1 MHLDRYSQPEA
12 VEMRHSILVRAGGDG
27 PAGAATAATGKI
39 SRVTIEDPR
48 WLTPEEQANWR
59 ALTSLLV
66 RLPAALDAQLRRDA
80 GITHFDYQV
89 LSQLSEQPE
98 RRLRLRELA
107 ARADSSLQ
115 RLSQVVTRLETK
127 GWVERLPDPADGR
140 TTLAVLTDAGFEKVV
155 ATAPGHAAEVLDLAI
170 DPLGAAQLRA
180 LREISETIVG
190 TIERTR

>member
-1 MHLDRYSQPEA
+1 M
-12 VEMRHSILVRAGGDG
+12 
-27 PAGAATAATGKI
+27 TT
-39 SRVTIEDPR
+39 EDPR
-48 WLTPEEQANWR
+48 WLTPEEQQTWR

-89 LSQLSEQPE
+89 LSQLSEQPG

-107 ARADSSLQ
+107 TLVDSSLQ

-127 GWVERLPDPADGR
+127 GWVERVPDPADGR

-170 DPLGAAQLRA
+170 DPLDPEQLRR
-180 LREISETIVG
+180 LREIAERIVG
-190 TIERTR
+190 TIEETR

>member
-1 MHLDRYSQPEA
+1 M
-12 VEMRHSILVRAGGDG
+12 
-27 PAGAATAATGKI
+27 TA
-39 SRVTIEDPR
+39 EDPR
-48 WLTPEEQANWR
+48 WLTPEEQETWR

-89 LSQLSEQPE
+89 LSQLSEQPG

-107 ARADSSLQ
+107 TLVDSSLQ

-127 GWVERLPDPADGR
+127 GWVERVPDPADGR

-170 DPLGAAQLRA
+170 DPLSPDQHRA
-180 LREISETIVG
+180 MREIAQRIVG
-190 TIERTR
+190 TIEETR

>member
-1 MHLDRYSQPEA
+1 
-12 VEMRHSILVRAGGDG
+12 MRHSILVRAGGDG

-48 WLTPEEQANWR
+48 WLTPEEQATWR

-98 RRLRLRELA
+98 RRLRHPA
-107 ARADSSLQ
+107 PAS
-115 RLSQVVTRLETK
+115 RL
-127 GWVERLPDPADGR
+127 
-140 TTLAVLTDAGFEKVV
+140 
-155 ATAPGHAAEVLDLAI
+155 
-170 DPLGAAQLRA
+170 
-180 LREISETIVG
+180 
-190 TIERTR
+190 

>member
-1 MHLDRYSQPEA
+1 M
-12 VEMRHSILVRAGGDG
+12 
-27 PAGAATAATGKI
+27 TT
-39 SRVTIEDPR
+39 EDPR
-48 WLTPEEQANWR
+48 WLTPEEQATWR

-89 LSQLSEQPE
+89 LSQLSEQPG

-107 ARADSSLQ
+107 TLVDSSLQ

-127 GWVERLPDPADGR
+127 GWVERVPDPADGR

-170 DPLGAAQLRA
+170 DPLDPEQLRR
-180 LREISETIVG
+180 LREVAERIVG
-190 TIERTR
+190 TIEETR

>member
-1 MHLDRYSQPEA
+1 M
-12 VEMRHSILVRAGGDG
+12 
-27 PAGAATAATGKI
+27 TA
-39 SRVTIEDPR
+39 ENPR
-48 WLTPEEQANWR
+48 WLTPEEQQTWR

-89 LSQLSEQPE
+89 LSQLSEQPG

-107 ARADSSLQ
+107 TLVDSSLQ

-127 GWVERLPDPADGR
+127 GWVERVPDPADGR

-170 DPLGAAQLRA
+170 DPLSPDQHRA
-180 LREISETIVG
+180 MREIAERIVG
-190 TIERTR
+190 TIEETR

>member
-1 MHLDRYSQPEA
+1 M
-12 VEMRHSILVRAGGDG
+12 
-27 PAGAATAATGKI
+27 TA
-39 SRVTIEDPR
+39 ENPR
-48 WLTPEEQANWR
+48 WLTPEEQQTWR

-115 RLSQVVTRLETK
+115 RLSQVVTRLEAK

-170 DPLGAAQLRA
+170 DPLDPEQLRRM
-180 LREISETIVG
+180 REIAERIVG
-190 TIERTR
+190 TIEERR

>member
-1 MHLDRYSQPEA
+1 M
-12 VEMRHSILVRAGGDG
+12 
-27 PAGAATAATGKI
+27 TT
-39 SRVTIEDPR
+39 EDPR
-48 WLTPEEQANWR
+48 WLTPEEQQTWR

-89 LSQLSEQPE
+89 LSQLSEQPG

-107 ARADSSLQ
+107 TLVDSSLQ

-127 GWVERLPDPADGR
+127 GWVERVPDPADGR

-170 DPLGAAQLRA
+170 DPLSPDQHRA
-180 LREISETIVG
+180 MREIAERIVG
-190 TIERTR
+190 TIEERR

>member
-1 MHLDRYSQPEA
+1 M
-12 VEMRHSILVRAGGDG
+12 
-27 PAGAATAATGKI
+27 TA
-39 SRVTIEDPR
+39 EDPR
-48 WLTPEEQANWR
+48 WLTPEEQQTWR

-89 LSQLSEQPE
+89 LSQLSEQPG

-107 ARADSSLQ
+107 TLVDSSLQ

-127 GWVERLPDPADGR
+127 GWVERVPDPADGR

-170 DPLGAAQLRA
+170 DPLSPDQHRA
-180 LREISETIVG
+180 MREIAQRIVG
-190 TIERTR
+190 TIEETR

>member
-1 MHLDRYSQPEA
+1 M
-12 VEMRHSILVRAGGDG
+12 
-27 PAGAATAATGKI
+27 TA
-39 SRVTIEDPR
+39 EDPR
-48 WLTPEEQANWR
+48 WLTPEEQQTWR

-89 LSQLSEQPE
+89 LSQLSEQPG

-107 ARADSSLQ
+107 TLVDSSLQ

-127 GWVERLPDPADGR
+127 GWVERVPDPADGR

-170 DPLGAAQLRA
+170 DPLSPDQHRA
-180 LREISETIVG
+180 MREIAERIVG
-190 TIERTR
+190 TIEETR

>member
-1 MHLDRYSQPEA
+1 MTTDQE
-12 VEMRHSILVRAGGDG
+12 
-27 PAGAATAATGKI
+27 
-39 SRVTIEDPR
+39 PR
-48 WLTPEEQANWR
+48 WLTPEEQATWR

-107 ARADSSLQ
+107 ALVDSSLQ
-115 RLSQVVTRLETK
+115 RLSQVVTRLEAK
-127 GWVERLPDPADGR
+127 GWVARLPDPADAR
-140 TTLAVLTDAGFEKVV
+140 TTLAALTDAGLEKVV

-170 DPLGAAQLRA
+170 DPLSADQHHA
-180 LREISETIVG
+180 LREIAERIVG
-190 TIERTR
+190 TIEETR

>member
-1 MHLDRYSQPEA
+1 M
-12 VEMRHSILVRAGGDG
+12 
-27 PAGAATAATGKI
+27 TT
-39 SRVTIEDPR
+39 EDPR
-48 WLTPEEQANWR
+48 WLTPEEQQTWR

-66 RLPAALDAQLRRDA
+66 RLPATLDAQLRRDA

-89 LSQLSEQPE
+89 LSQLSEQPG

-107 ARADSSLQ
+107 TLVDSSLQ

-127 GWVERLPDPADGR
+127 GWVERVPDPADGR

-170 DPLGAAQLRA
+170 DPLSPDQHRA
-180 LREISETIVG
+180 MREIAERIVG
-190 TIERTR
+190 TIEETR

>member
-1 MHLDRYSQPEA
+1 MTTDQE
-12 VEMRHSILVRAGGDG
+12 
-27 PAGAATAATGKI
+27 
-39 SRVTIEDPR
+39 PR
-48 WLTPEEQANWR
+48 WLTPEEQVTWR

-89 LSQLSEQPE
+89 LSQLSEQPD

-107 ARADSSLQ
+107 VLVDSSLQ

-140 TTLAVLTDAGFEKVV
+140 TTLATLTEAGFAKVV

-170 DPLGAAQLRA
+170 DPLSPDQHRA
-180 LREISETIVG
+180 LREIAERIVG
-190 TIERTR
+190 TIEETR

>member
-1 MHLDRYSQPEA
+1 MTTDQ
-12 VEMRHSILVRAGGDG
+12 
-27 PAGAATAATGKI
+27 
-39 SRVTIEDPR
+39 DPR
-48 WLTPEEQANWR
+48 WLTPEEQATWR

-89 LSQLSEQPE
+89 LSQLSEQPG

-107 ARADSSLQ
+107 TLVDSSLQ

-127 GWVERLPDPADGR
+127 GWVERVPDPADGR

-170 DPLGAAQLRA
+170 DPLDPEQLRR
-180 LREISETIVG
+180 LREVAERIVG
-190 TIERTR
+190 TIEETR

>member
-1 MHLDRYSQPEA
+1 M
-12 VEMRHSILVRAGGDG
+12 
-27 PAGAATAATGKI
+27 TT
-39 SRVTIEDPR
+39 EDPR
-48 WLTPEEQANWR
+48 WLTPEEQATWR

-66 RLPAALDAQLRRDA
+66 RLPAALDAQPRRDA

-89 LSQLSEQPE
+89 LSQLSERPG

-107 ARADSSLQ
+107 TLVDSSLQ

-127 GWVERLPDPADGR
+127 GWVERVPDPADGR

-170 DPLGAAQLRA
+170 DPLDPERLRR
-180 LREISETIVG
+180 LREVAERIVG
-190 TIERTR
+190 TIEETR

>member
-1 MHLDRYSQPEA
+1 M
-12 VEMRHSILVRAGGDG
+12 
-27 PAGAATAATGKI
+27 TAEK
-39 SRVTIEDPR
+39 PR
-48 WLTPEEQANWR
+48 WLTPEEQQTWR

-89 LSQLSEQPE
+89 LSQLSEQPG

-107 ARADSSLQ
+107 TLVDSSLQ

-127 GWVERLPDPADGR
+127 GWVERVPDPADGR

-170 DPLGAAQLRA
+170 DPLSPDQHRA
-180 LREISETIVG
+180 MREIAERIVG
-190 TIERTR
+190 TIEETR

>member
-1 MHLDRYSQPEA
+1 MT
-12 VEMRHSILVRAGGDG
+12 V
-27 PAGAATAATGKI
+27 
-39 SRVTIEDPR
+39 EDPR
-48 WLTPEEQANWR
+48 WLTPEEQQTWR

-89 LSQLSEQPE
+89 LSQLSEQPG

-107 ARADSSLQ
+107 TLVDSSLQ

-127 GWVERLPDPADGR
+127 GWVERVPDPADGR
-140 TTLAVLTDAGFEKVV
+140 TTLAALTDAGFEKVV

-170 DPLGAAQLRA
+170 DPLDPEQLRR
-180 LREISETIVG
+180 LREIAERIVG
-190 TIERTR
+190 TIEETR

>member
-1 MHLDRYSQPEA
+1 MTTDQ
-12 VEMRHSILVRAGGDG
+12 
-27 PAGAATAATGKI
+27 
-39 SRVTIEDPR
+39 DPR
-48 WLTPEEQANWR
+48 WLTPEEQATWR

-89 LSQLSEQPE
+89 LSQLSEQPG

-107 ARADSSLQ
+107 TLVDSSLQ

-127 GWVERLPDPADGR
+127 GWVERVPDPADGR

-170 DPLGAAQLRA
+170 DPLSPDQHRA
-180 LREISETIVG
+180 MREIAERIVG
-190 TIERTR
+190 TIEERR

>member
-1 MHLDRYSQPEA
+1 M
-12 VEMRHSILVRAGGDG
+12 
-27 PAGAATAATGKI
+27 TT
-39 SRVTIEDPR
+39 EDPR
-48 WLTPEEQANWR
+48 WLTPEEQQTWR

-89 LSQLSEQPE
+89 LSQLSEQPG

-107 ARADSSLQ
+107 TLVDSSLQ

-127 GWVERLPDPADGR
+127 GWVERVPDPADGR

-170 DPLGAAQLRA
+170 DPLSPDQHRA
-180 LREISETIVG
+180 MREIAERIVG
-190 TIERTR
+190 TIEETR

>member
-1 MHLDRYSQPEA
+1 M
-12 VEMRHSILVRAGGDG
+12 
-27 PAGAATAATGKI
+27 TT
-39 SRVTIEDPR
+39 EDPR
-48 WLTPEEQANWR
+48 WLTPEEQQTWR

-89 LSQLSEQPE
+89 LSQLSEQPG

-107 ARADSSLQ
+107 TLVDSSLQ

-127 GWVERLPDPADGR
+127 GWVERVPDPADGR

-170 DPLGAAQLRA
+170 DPLSPDQHRA
-180 LREISETIVG
+180 MREIAQRIVG
-190 TIERTR
+190 TIEETR

>member
-1 MHLDRYSQPEA
+1 M
-12 VEMRHSILVRAGGDG
+12 
-27 PAGAATAATGKI
+27 TA
-39 SRVTIEDPR
+39 ENPR
-48 WLTPEEQANWR
+48 WLTPEEQQTWR

-89 LSQLSEQPE
+89 LSQLSEQPG

-107 ARADSSLQ
+107 TLVDSSLQ

-127 GWVERLPDPADGR
+127 GWVERVPDPADGR

-170 DPLGAAQLRA
+170 DPLSPDQHRA
-180 LREISETIVG
+180 MREIAQRIVG
-190 TIERTR
+190 TIEETR

>member
-1 MHLDRYSQPEA
+1 M
-12 VEMRHSILVRAGGDG
+12 
-27 PAGAATAATGKI
+27 TT
-39 SRVTIEDPR
+39 EDPR
-48 WLTPEEQANWR
+48 WLTPEEQQTWR

-89 LSQLSEQPE
+89 LSQLSEQPG

-107 ARADSSLQ
+107 TRADSSLQ
-115 RLSQVVTRLETK
+115 RLSQVVTRLEAK

-140 TTLAVLTDAGFEKVV
+140 TTLAALTDAGFEKVV

-170 DPLGAAQLRA
+170 DPLDPEQLRR
-180 LREISETIVG
+180 LREIAERIVG
-190 TIERTR
+190 TIEETR